1 MLRVAAAALVA
12 LGLAATLHAQTPPDP
27 GAVAEEP
34 LGETVGQP
42 LGLTL
47 DAALGVG
54 SFDVLS
60 AALRATGLDAE
71 LDHRGPYTVFAPTDE
86 AFAALPQGTMERL
99 MRPENRAELA
109 RLVMAHLVPGEI
121 RAADVLGERRTVTT
135 LAGTPLVIDSRTELR
150 IGGAR
155 ALMLDVPATNGLIH
169 VVDRVLLPQ

>member
-1 MLRVAAAALVA
+1 MCRATAALLLI
-12 LGLAATLHAQTPPDP
+12 LGLAAGAGAETP
-27 GAVAEEP
+27 AAEPADER

-71 LDHRGPYTVFAPTDE
+71 LDHRGPYTVFAPTDA
-86 AFAALPQGTMERL
+86 AFEALPPGTIERL

-109 RLVMAHLVPGEI
+109 RLVMVHLVPGEI

>member
-1 MLRVAAAALVA
+1 MLRAAALVV
-12 LGLAATLHAQTPPDP
+12 LGFAVAVQAQTPPP
-27 GAVAEEP
+27 GPADEP

-47 DAALGVG
+47 DAALGAG

-71 LDHRGPYTVFAPTDE
+71 LDHRGPYTVFAPTDA
-86 AFAALPQGTMERL
+86 AFGALPQGTLERL
-99 MRPENRAELA
+99 MQPENRAELA
-109 RLVMAHLVPGEI
+109 RLVMAHLVPGAI
-121 RAADVLGERRTVTT
+121 RAQDVLGERRTVTT

-155 ALMLDVPATNGLIH
+155 ALMLDVPATNGVIH
-169 VVDRVLLPQ
+169 VVDRVLWPE

>member
-1 MLRVAAAALVA
+1 MCRAAAALLLI
-12 LGLAATLHAQTPPDP
+12 LGLAAGAGAETP
-27 GAVAEEP
+27 AAEPADER

-71 LDHRGPYTVFAPTDE
+71 LDHRGPYTVFAPTDA
-86 AFAALPQGTMERL
+86 AFEALPPGTIERL

-109 RLVMAHLVPGEI
+109 RLVMVHLVPGEI

-150 IGGAR
+150 IGGAQ